1 VSVTGI
7 RGLLRLEMYAKLIVA
22 ALAIAASMSLTS
34 TGNSAPLE
42 GTIVDDANEDEMLQP
57 VCDKLEQQCEDGK
70 QWACRQLERVCD
82 D

>member
-1 VSVTGI
+1 
-7 RGLLRLEMYAKLIVA
+7 MYAKFIVA
-22 ALAIAASMSLTS
+22 ALAIAVSMSLIS

-42 GTIVDDANEDEMLQP
+42 GSIVDDANEDEMLQP